1 MARHPSKAPQSA
13 EAARLRRR
21 ELWQRDRAQSEAM
34 RSAWPLVEQLRIELS
49 FHDATTVIMPSA
61 QSHVMNP
68 PSRAFFRFP
77 CPYADCDGE
86 YDLGGAVTSTLGG
99 HRATGGS
106 QLRCEGVRPRNRLSG
121 DRCGLELEFRLL
133 AQYADATVT

>member
-21 ELWQRDRAQSEAM
+21 ELWQRDRAQSEPM
-34 RSAWPLVEQLRIELS
+34 RSAWPQVEQLRVELS
-49 FHDATTVIMPSA
+49 FRDATTVIMPSA
-61 QSHVMNP
+61 QSHVLNP

-86 YDLGGAVTSTLGG
+86 YDLAGVVTSTLGA
-99 HRATGGS
+99 HRAQAAS

-121 DRCGLELEFRLL
+121 DRCGLALEFRLL

>member
-21 ELWQRDRAQSEAM
+21 EVWQRDRAQSEPM
-34 RSAWPLVEQLRIELS
+34 RSAWPQVEQLRIELA
-49 FHDATTVIMPSA
+49 FHDATTVIAPSA

-86 YDLGGAVTSTLGG
+86 YDLGAAVGSTLGA
-99 HRATGGS
+99 HRVHSGS
-106 QLRCEGVRPRNRLSG
+106 QLRCEGVRPRIRLLG

-133 AQYADATVT
+133 AQYADATVA

>member
-21 ELWQRDRAQSEAM
+21 EVWQRDRAQSETM
-34 RSAWPLVEQLRIELS
+34 RGAWPRVEQLRVELS
-49 FHDATTVIMPSA
+49 FRDATTVIAPSA
-61 QSHVMNP
+61 QSHVLNP

-86 YDLGGAVTSTLGG
+86 YDLGAMVHSTLGA
-99 HRATGGS
+99 HRALAGS

-133 AQYADATVT
+133 AQYATATVA